1 MKINQ
6 IIDLFQKIAPSE
18 LQESYDNSGL
28 LTGQSDLDISGI
40 MVCLDM
46 TEEVI
51 DEAISKKCNLI
62 VGHHPIIFKGLKRIN
77 GNNYVER
84 VIIKAIKNDISL
96 FSIHTNLDNVLYQG
110 VNQRI
115 AQQLS
120 LTQIEILIPR
130 SDLPDGF
137 TGLAGT
143 GCIGNLP
150 ASMELVDFLPYL
162 KNRMQTNCI
171 RFAGSHQKL
180 IKKIAICG
188 GSGSSFLKAAIQKQA
203 DIYISADFKYHEF
216 FDAEDK
222 IIIADIGHFESEQF
236 TIDLIIE
243 IIQNNFPNFAVL
255 KTSKITNPI
264 KYYT

>member
-1 MKINQ
+1 MKVIQ
-6 IIDLFQKIAPSE
+6 LIELFQTIAPFE

-28 LTGQSDLDISGI
+28 LTGQVDLEISGI

-46 TEEVI
+46 TEDVI

-62 VGHHPIIFKGLKRIN
+62 IGHHPIIFQGLKRIN

-84 VIIKAIKNDISL
+84 VIIKAIKNDLAL
-96 FSIHTNLDNVLYQG
+96 FAIHTNLDNVLYQG

-115 AQQLS
+115 AQQLDLS
-120 LTQIEILIPR
+120 EVQILIPR
-130 SDLPDGF
+130 SNIPEGF
-137 TGLAGT
+137 SGLVGT
-143 GCIGNLP
+143 GCVGNLP
-150 ASMELVDFLPYL
+150 SPMKLNECLLYL
-162 KNRMQTNCI
+162 KQKMQTNCI
-171 RFAGSHQKL
+171 RYAGSDQKT
-180 IKKIAICG
+180 IRKIAICG
-188 GSGSSFLKAAIQKQA
+188 GSGSSFLKAAIQHQA
-203 DIYISADFKYHEF
+203 DLYLSADFKYHEF
-216 FDAEDK
+216 FEADDK
-222 IIIADIGHFESEQF
+222 IIIADIGHYESEQF